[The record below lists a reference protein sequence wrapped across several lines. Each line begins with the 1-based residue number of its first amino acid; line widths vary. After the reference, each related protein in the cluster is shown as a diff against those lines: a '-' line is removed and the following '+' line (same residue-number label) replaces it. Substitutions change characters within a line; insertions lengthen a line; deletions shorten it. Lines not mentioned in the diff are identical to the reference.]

1 MSLDVYLKMK
11 TTPRVGHRI
20 FICEDGRIK
29 EISRERWDEL
39 HPGIEPVSVDSQD
52 DCVYS
57 GNITHNLGKMAKD
70 AGIYQALWRPEEI
83 HITKAKQLIGP
94 LEDGLS
100 LLLSD
105 PERFKQF
112 NPENG
117 WGSYDILVEFVHEY
131 LDACKRYPDAEVKA
145 WR

>member
-11 TTPRVGHRI
+11 TAPRGGRRI
-20 FICEDGRIK
+20 FIREDGRIK

-39 HPGIEPVSVDSQD
+39 HPGIQPVSVDSHD

-57 GNITHNLGKMAKD
+57 GNITHNLNIMAKE
-70 AGIYQALWRPEEI
+70 AGIYQALWRPEET
-83 HITKAKQLIGP
+83 HITKAKQLIEP

-100 LLLSD
+100 LMLSD
-105 PERFKQF
+105 PKRFKQF

-117 WGSYDILVEFVHEY
+117 WGSYDSLVEFVHEY
-131 LDACKRYPDAEVKA
+131 LDACKWYPDAKVNV